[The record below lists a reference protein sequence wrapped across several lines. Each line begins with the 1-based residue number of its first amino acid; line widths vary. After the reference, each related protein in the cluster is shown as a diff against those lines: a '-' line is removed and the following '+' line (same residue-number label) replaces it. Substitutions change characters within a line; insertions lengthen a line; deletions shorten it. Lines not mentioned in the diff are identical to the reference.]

1 MISNLN
7 EMNLELLSQEM
18 LETRWQ
24 AFPQSLVH
32 SLQEQNKIIIT
43 VVTNGLFKLFYNCS
57 QDLEIKLNYQT
68 GFLTCNHVQSPH
80 ITVINFI
87 ILYP

>member
-43 VVTNGLFKLFYNCS
+43 VVTIVTNGLFKLFY
-57 QDLEIKLNYQT
+57 KL
-68 GFLTCNHVQSPH
+68 LQSRSGDKAK
-80 ITVINFI
+80 VSDR
-87 ILYP
+87 LSDM

>member
-24 AFPQSLVH
+24 AFPQSPVH

-43 VVTNGLFKLFYNCS
+43 VVTNGLFKLFY
-57 QDLEIKLNYQT
+57 KLLQLRS
-68 GFLTCNHVQSPH
+68 GDKAKVSDRLSDM
-80 ITVINFI
+80 
-87 ILYP
+87 

>member
-43 VVTNGLFKLFYNCS
+43 VVTNGLFKLFY
-57 QDLEIKLNYQT
+57 KLLQLRS
-68 GFLTCNHVQSPH
+68 GDKAKVSDRLSDM
-80 ITVINFI
+80 
-87 ILYP
+87 

>member
-43 VVTNGLFKLFYNCS
+43 VVTNGLFKLFY
-57 QDLEIKLNYQT
+57 KL
-68 GFLTCNHVQSPH
+68 LQSRSGDKAK
-80 ITVINFI
+80 VSADR
-87 ILYP
+87 LSDM

>member
-43 VVTNGLFKLFYNCS
+43 VVTNGLFKLFY
-57 QDLEIKLNYQT
+57 KL
-68 GFLTCNHVQSPH
+68 LQSRSGDKAK
-80 ITVINFI
+80 VSDR
-87 ILYP
+87 LSDM

>member
-24 AFPQSLVH
+24 VFPQSLVH

-43 VVTNGLFKLFYNCS
+43 VVTNGLFKLFY
-57 QDLEIKLNYQT
+57 KLLQLKS
-68 GFLTCNHVQSPH
+68 GDKAKVSDRLSDM
-80 ITVINFI
+80 
-87 ILYP
+87 